1 MRPEKKAI
9 IEELSGR
16 LGQSPYAVL
25 VNYKGLTV
33 GGLSQLRRQL
43 RPQHSRLDVVKN
55 TYLGHACKQ
64 AGLPSVDTLVE
75 GQVAV
80 VTGSGD
86 VTAVAKTL
94 AEFAKTHEALVMRGG
109 LFEGS
114 VLTAGDVGALATIP
128 PREVL
133 LSMFVGTLA
142 APMSQLVGVLQQ
154 KVASVLYALKA
165 IEEKKSKA

>member
-9 IEELSGR
+9 IEEIKGR
-16 LGQSPYAVL
+16 LSQSSYAVL

-55 TYLGHACKQ
+55 TYLGHACSQ
-64 AGLPSVDTLVE
+64 AGLPSVDTLTD
-75 GQVAV
+75 GQIAL

-86 VTAVAKTL
+86 VTAVTKAL
-94 AEFAKTHEALVMRGG
+94 VDFAKTNEALVVRGG
-109 LFEGS
+109 L
-114 VLTAGDVGALATIP
+114 LDGARLSAADMKAMASIP

-133 LSMFVGTLA
+133 LAMFVGTLA
-142 APMSQLVGVLQQ
+142 APMSRVVGALQQ
-154 KVASVLYALKA
+154 KVATVVYALKA